1 MAAFLAGDPVHIK
14 NNLKTEVDLEWLP
27 LGEIGAPGPD
37 SNPILNS
44 ASSPVLALSEA
55 PAAEDC
61 FTLHPATHVIGIGC
75 ERGVSIDD
83 VRSLLETA
91 LADAGVALGAVAC
104 LATIDLKEDERA
116 FRELAAEWG
125 LPLRLYTAAE
135 LEQETP
141 GYKIPPL
148 MFSRLWAATVLLK
161 PPRFGRQAPALNWCY
176 RNVRMSGRPAP

>member
-1 MAAFLAGDPVHIK
+1 M
-14 NNLKTEVDLEWLP
+14 
-27 LGEIGAPGPD
+27 
-37 SNPILNS
+37 
-44 ASSPVLALSEA
+44 LALSEA

-104 LATIDLKEDERA
+104 LATIDLKEDESA

-125 LPLRLYTAAE
+125 LPLRLYTAA
-135 LEQETP
+135 
-141 GYKIPPL
+141 GGAGIGSPP

-161 PPRFGRQAPALNWCY
+161 PPRFGRQAPALNWCS
-176 RNVRMSGRPAP
+176 RNVRMSERPAP